1 MTASKRAQHSLTL
14 LVFGSVLSS
23 TLLIPAVRPF
33 MALRAPGNDSATHA
47 FMALSLAG
55 AVVAAPFVSR
65 LSRASRNT
73 VRLSVVVALLDAA
86 VLCWLSYA
94 QDLRLLLGLRA
105 LQGALNLTLL
115 SLLLGAAPAQDG
127 QRLGARYGWLGAAM
141 MSGVALGAPLGSL
154 CLRLGASG
162 PLRVGALLE
171 LAVAAAIPLAGLLTP
186 APRIST
192 SSLASL
198 PWRPMLW
205 AFAER
210 SAVGLFVV
218 TFALHARNCLG
229 ISDEQ
234 VGWMLS
240 AFMVPFVL
248 ATYPAGAI
256 SDRFG
261 AEAVA
266 IAGLTLYGCAWLLL
280 TIAGVHQLVPLL
292 MLLGVSSA
300 AVFAAG
306 LRVGGSAS
314 NVATRIAAMSAL
326 NSAGSLGML
335 CGTAAAGI
343 ISAALRSRGAASHS
357 AHELV
362 LQLAGATQLLAAA
375 LTAALFLFQRRSV
388 RLVRS

>member
-65 LSRASRNT
+65 LSRVSRST
-73 VRLSVVVALLDAA
+73 SRLSVVVALLDAA
-86 VLCWLSYA
+86 LLYWLSYA

-141 MSGVALGAPLGSL
+141 MSGVALGAPLGSI
-154 CLRLGASG
+154 CLRLGPSG

-171 LAVAAAIPLAGLLTP
+171 LAVAAAIPMAGLLTP
-186 APRIST
+186 APRTSR

-234 VGWMLS
+234 VGWLLS

-248 ATYPAGAI
+248 ATYPAGAV

-280 TIAGVHQLVPLL
+280 TVAGVQQLLPLL

-306 LRVGGSAS
+306 LRVGGAAR
-314 NVATRIAAMSAL
+314 NVETRIAAMSAL